1 MEDTDLHQ
9 AQVKMSNKYRD
20 NPLTKKDIDDFFD
33 LKIYLIIIQI
43 IMFD

>member
-20 NPLTKKDIDDFFD
+20 NPLMKKI
-33 LKIYLIIIQI
+33 LMISSI
-43 IMFD
+43 